1 METKEFTLTAW
12 PPAYTLKKMPR
23 ARHVKLKASLR
34 HGLELVV
41 PMRFNQ
47 KNIPEILETNKAWI
61 EKQLAKL
68 QEQMQAANLTVLPTE
83 INLQALNQL
92 WHIHYIQSDNKK
104 LKLVLRPQQEIV
116 LLGDIQDKKT
126 CYKLLAKWIK
136 EQAKQYLLS
145 RLQTISLQTQLSYQS
160 AAIRGQR
167 SRWGSCSTAKVIS
180 LNYKL
185 IFLPTSMVDHI
196 LIHELCHTIHMN
208 HSTKFW
214 RLVATFDPDWRE
226 YSKTV
231 KRAEQLVP
239 VWVEKDF

>member
-1 METKEFTLTAW
+1 MKANDLILTAW
-12 PPAYTLKKMPR
+12 PPPYTLKKTPR
-23 ARHVKLKASLR
+23 ARHIKLKASLR
-34 HGLELVV
+34 NGLELVV

-47 KNIPEILETNKAWI
+47 KNIPEILESNKPWI

-68 QEQMQAANLTVLPTE
+68 QEQIQAANLAVLPHE
-83 INLQALNQL
+83 INLQALNQI
-92 WHIHYIQSDNKK
+92 WQISYMQSDNKK
-104 LKLVLRPQQEIV
+104 LKLILRPQQEIV

-136 EQAKQYLLS
+136 ERAKQHLLA
-145 RLQTISLQTQLSYQS
+145 RLKIISLQTGLSYHS
-160 AAIRGQR
+160 ATVRGQR
-167 SRWGSCSTAKVIS
+167 SRWGSCSSAKVIS

-185 IFLPTSMVDHI
+185 IFLPTAMVDHI

-208 HSTKFW
+208 HSTRFW
-214 RLVATFDPDWRE
+214 RLVAKFDPDWRE

-239 VWVEKDF
+239 LWVERDF